1 MAETNGVRHS
11 KDLKMLE
18 IQPRKM
24 EHPSLSH
31 KEEQELVVQ
40 PFRSLSSPLSDDPL
54 AAAKKRRKQRQRRCC
69 ACCVVGSLIVVTI
82 LVVTLALM
90 VFRSKDPRVTINSTA
105 LKSVGYVMDA
115 STMKP
120 RLMNATLLTRMSI
133 KNLNK
138 AASFEFGDSTALIS
152 YSGFTLGQAAIP
164 AGKIEADKTVQMN
177 VSVTMFIG
185 NLLMTSDPSVLASAM
200 SQNMVLTSSARVE
213 GRIKVLHLIKRHVI
227 VYSMCNVTVN
237 ISNKTSEVQHCTRH
251 MKF

>member
-213 GRIKVLHLIKRHVI
+213 GRINVLHLIKRHVI